1 MAEGVRVYCFRR
13 NVTAYGQCLELA
25 ADSAGSNLVSS
36 AVDKQ
41 KTGNLALCRQPFQG
55 FLTQSIRK
63 MQTADFTTLCIEI
76 NIAQMQMLRFN
87 LNQFTDP
94 GSCTGQEPHN
104 KIPQH
109 ISAVLKSF
117 LKCFIVFLGNDIVQE
132 GCLLGT
138 DNSQPEVDHLAAVN
152 LFKEVQ
158 ITVDSVY
165 PVIHCGCFVVPDK
178 IVLKAEQMIDC
189 QVIVQGM
196 IKSVGSQA
204 AANRIRRGLGF
215 FR

>member
-1 MAEGVRVYCFRR
+1 MPFYIFINSIKVINFW
-13 NVTAYGQCLELA
+13 
-25 ADSAGSNLVSS
+25 NLCE
-36 AVDKQ
+36 
-41 KTGNLALCRQPFQG
+41 NILG
-55 FLTQSIRK
+55 FTRK
-63 MQTADFTTLCIEI
+63 AT
-76 NIAQMQMLRFN
+76 
-87 LNQFTDP
+87 
-94 GSCTGQEPHN
+94 
-104 KIPQH
+104 
-109 ISAVLKSF
+109 
-117 LKCFIVFLGNDIVQE
+117 
-132 GCLLGT
+132 
-138 DNSQPEVDHLAAVN
+138 AVN

-215 FR
+215 FQIGMKGRFIYFLHICFHAEHTFHSITSLQSDLQ

>member
-1 MAEGVRVYCFRR
+1 
-13 NVTAYGQCLELA
+13 
-25 ADSAGSNLVSS
+25 
-36 AVDKQ
+36 
-41 KTGNLALCRQPFQG
+41 
-55 FLTQSIRK
+55 

-196 IKSVGSQA
+196 IKSVGSQQL
-204 AANRIRRGLGF
+204 RIVLGEDWAF